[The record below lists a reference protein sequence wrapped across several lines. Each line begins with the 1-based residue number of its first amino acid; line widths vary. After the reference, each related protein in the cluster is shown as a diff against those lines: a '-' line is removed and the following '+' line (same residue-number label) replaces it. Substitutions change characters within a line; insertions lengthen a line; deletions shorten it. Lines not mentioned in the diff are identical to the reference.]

1 MPCRTTCGINRV
13 LYQLNYTS
21 LWEVILNASILLDH
35 KVGATKQN
43 VILILNSVFSPL
55 TGALR

>member
-43 VILILNSVFSPL
+43 VILFFLEHG
-55 TGALR
+55 T

>member
-1 MPCRTTCGINRV
+1 MGGDIIPSCI
-13 LYQLNYTS
+13 
-21 LWEVILNASILLDH
+21 NASMLLDH

-55 TGALR
+55 T